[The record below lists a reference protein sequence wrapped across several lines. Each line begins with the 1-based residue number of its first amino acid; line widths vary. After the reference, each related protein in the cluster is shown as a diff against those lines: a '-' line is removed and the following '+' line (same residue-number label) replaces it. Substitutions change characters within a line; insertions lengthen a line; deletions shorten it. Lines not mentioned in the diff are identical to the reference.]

1 MFKSTKKS
9 KIVEPVTKALE
20 REVADIVRGF
30 TDTIDKLI
38 TSADKASLEAS
49 ARRDEI
55 EKLEEEAKT
64 LDAVSANA
72 TKIANKIKSLL
83 D

>member
-1 MFKSTKKS
+1 MFKSTKKTT
-9 KIVEPVTKALE
+9 IVEPVTKALE
-20 REVADIVRGF
+20 REVTDIIRGF
-30 TDTIDKLI
+30 TDTVNKLI
-38 TSADKASLEAS
+38 TSADKASHEAS

-55 EKLEEEAKT
+55 EKLEEEAET
-64 LDAVSANA
+64 LDAISANA

>member
-1 MFKSTKKS
+1 MFKSKKS
-9 KIVEPVTKALE
+9 TIVEPVTKALE

-30 TDTIDKLI
+30 TDTINQLI
-38 TSADKASLEAS
+38 TSADKASHEAS
-49 ARRDEI
+49 TRRDEI
-55 EKLEEEAKT
+55 EKLEEEAKA

>member
-1 MFKSTKKS
+1 MFKSTKKTT
-9 KIVEPVTKALE
+9 IVEPVTKALE
-20 REVADIVRGF
+20 REVTDIIRGF
-30 TDTIDKLI
+30 TDTVNKLI
-38 TSADKASLEAS
+38 TSADKASHEAS

-55 EKLEEEAKT
+55 EKLEEEAKA

>member
-1 MFKSTKKS
+1 MFKSNKKS
-9 KIVEPVTKALE
+9 TIIEPVTKVLE

-30 TDTIDKLI
+30 TDTVNKLI
-38 TSADKASLEAS
+38 TSADKASHEAS

-55 EKLEEEAKT
+55 AKLEEEAKS

>member
-1 MFKSTKKS
+1 MFKSTKKP

-20 REVADIVRGF
+20 REVTDIIRGF
-30 TDTIDKLI
+30 TDTINKLI
-38 TSADKASLEAS
+38 TSADKASHEYLLVV
-49 ARRDEI
+49 DEI
-55 EKLEEEAKT
+55 EKLEEEAKA

>member
-9 KIVEPVTKALE
+9 KIVEPVNKALE
-20 REVADIVRGF
+20 REVTDIIRGF
-30 TDTIDKLI
+30 TDTVNKLI
-38 TSADKASLEAS
+38 TSADKASHEAS

-55 EKLEEEAKT
+55 EKLEEEAKA

>member
-20 REVADIVRGF
+20 REVTDIIRGF
-30 TDTIDKLI
+30 TDTINQLI
-38 TSADKASLEAS
+38 TSADKASHEAS

-55 EKLEEEAKT
+55 EKLEEEAKA

>member
-1 MFKSTKKS
+1 MFKSTKKQQM
-9 KIVEPVTKALE
+9 VEPVTKALE

-30 TDTIDKLI
+30 TDTINQLI
-38 TSADKASLEAS
+38 TSADKASHEAS

-55 EKLEEEAKT
+55 EKLEEEAKA

>member
-9 KIVEPVTKALE
+9 TIVEPITKALE
-20 REVADIVRGF
+20 REVTDIVRGF
-30 TDTIDKLI
+30 TDTINQLI
-38 TSADKASLEAS
+38 TSADKASHEAS

-55 EKLEEEAKT
+55 EKLEEEARS
-64 LDAVSANA
+64 LDAISANA